1 MSEALGK
8 EYSPKEIAVFEGL
21 FQLAASGKSFSGIKV
36 QDIAT
41 AAGIGKGT
49 VYEYFASKE
58 EILSSAIL
66 FALDQLLTWIE
77 DVLSKQLPLRQTL
90 EQFSDKL
97 ELDQRD
103 MVRSLVMLVA
113 SMSQE
118 QRIEVRT
125 WSEAKIFSFFPRLK
139 QATEQLFRAGR
150 RNGEIDPRLD
160 DRFCEYV
167 VLSALVG
174 HTAGRIPVQ
183 EEGHCLCDKS
193 VMVDMICRALR
204 P

>member
-21 FQLAASGKSFSGIKV
+21 FQMAASGKSFSSIKV

-139 QATEQLFRAGR
+139 QAREQFCEAGR
-150 RNGEIDPRLD
+150 RNGEIDPQLD
-160 DRFCEYV
+160 DRFCGYV

-174 HTAGRIPVQ
+174 HMVGRIPAQ

-193 VMVDMICRALR
+193 AMVDMICRALR

>member
-1 MSEALGK
+1 MSEMPKK

-49 VYEYFASKE
+49 VYEYFTSKE

-66 FALDQLLTWIE
+66 FALDQILNWMEEI
-77 DVLSKQLPLRQTL
+77 LSDQRSFRQTL
-90 EQFSDKL
+90 EQFSDRL
-97 ELDQRD
+97 AMDQRD
-103 MVRSLVMLVA
+103 MVGSLAMLVA
-113 SMSQE
+113 SMPQE
-118 QRIEVRT
+118 QRDEVRT
-125 WSEAKIFSFFPRLK
+125 WSKAKMFRFFSRLK
-139 QATEQLFRAGR
+139 TVCAQLFAIGR
-150 RNGEIDPRLD
+150 RSGEIDPQLD
-160 DRFCEYV
+160 DDFCMYV

-174 HTAGRIPVQ
+174 HAVNNIPAH
-183 EEGHCLCDKS
+183 EDGHCLCDKS
-193 VMVDMICRALR
+193 AMVKMICRALR